1 MAITMTTGKPITGK
15 KIFYFI
21 QSVDAPLG
29 SAAILPAYRTDGST
43 TLGGEFTDEQTQQGR
58 ILEKSTDE
66 HTIEVTQYFAPAD
79 KSVEVIEEAQKTG
92 KSVKVWEVV
101 VDESVA
107 KGEGSEK
114 YYPTKFGYAKVS
126 EIEKASGVEDL
137 VELSYELSVVG
148 ALQDGRFPLTDDEVS
163 ILNEVYAY
171 QNPGETTG
179 DYDAITREG
188 ETARE
193 NETAE

>member
-1 MAITMTTGKPITGK
+1 MQQPKL
-15 KIFYFI
+15 
-21 QSVDAPLG
+21 PLG

-79 KSVEVIEEAQKTG
+79 ESVETVENAQKTG
-92 KSVKVWEVV
+92 KSVKVWEVT
-101 VDESVA
+101 VDDSVA
-107 KGEGSEK
+107 KGSGSEK
-114 YYPTKFGYAKVS
+114 DYPAKFGYAKVS
-126 EIEKASGVEDL
+126 EIERGAGVEDL

-148 ALQDGRFPLTDDEVS
+148 ALQDGRFPLTDDEVN

-179 DYDAITREG
+179 DYDAITRGNESG
-188 ETARE
+188 E
-193 NETAE
+193 